1 MEGVTFRLLLF
12 TRWNSLVACF
22 KICSLL
28 VVEVACCKKSLIT
41 RSRSRKKKKITCY
54 LLQNSL
60 VIRCQSCSLQKNH
73 LLLVAKFARYS
84 LGKLIVAKY
93 HSLLVAKSAGCL
105 LQKLLVA
112 KIHLL
117 LIALPILIATYYV
130 KSLLTRAKFN

>member
-1 MEGVTFRLLLF
+1 M
-12 TRWNSLVACF
+12 LVALYSLKFTCCLF
-22 KICSLL
+22 QNLL
-28 VVEVACCKKSLIT
+28 VTCCRSCLLQEITHYSFQKLLIA
-41 RSRSRKKKKITCY
+41 KNHL